1 MSDTLNMPS
10 SVAATSLSAL
20 MAQGHE
26 LTELWNSTPVP
37 ERPMS
42 EEALDVFYSLGL
54 SALQAGQYVDAQ
66 VAFAV
71 LLQHLPAHVDYL
83 AGMGHALNGHGDP
96 AGAVMMHALALQSAA
111 LECKTPYALSLAQA
125 FIDVRQPQ
133 AAQAVLAALP
143 SAALQLPQFKHIHA
157 QAQAI
162 QALIDR
168 AAH

>member
-37 ERPMS
+37 ERPLS
-42 EEALDVFYSLGL
+42 EEALDVFYSLGM

-83 AGMGHALNGHGDP
+83 AGMGHALSGHGDP

-143 SAALQLPQFKHIHA
+143 SAALQLPQFKHIQA
-157 QAQAI
+157 RAQAI